1 MNKSKAQ
8 EILCGLS
15 ADQTKRL
22 FQYQV
27 NLRTDKDP
35 QHFDDKLREHLLKIS
50 KDEGKMVNRVVS
62 HCDSLGWNQSKY
74 RYSLIQEQVS
84 RFADTTVR
92 NFSNNPN
99 FIAAKQKLMAEA
111 KGWRLRTLRYGW
123 SHDVLGSLPRT
134 DTHAGFSYILT
145 GKRTKGEYRG
155 RLHQD
160 FINEVDKAR
169 KNGSFNK
176 PILIG
181 SRTQSKPPISDKDGS
196 FLQLT
201 KEEVDSK
208 KKTRL
213 VSMVDIYVILAENI
227 FAKPFQQQLCLT
239 EWYAGGK
246 NDASISSLIKQ
257 NLRFRSNWISLDYSS
272 YDQSISDWMIREAFD
287 IIRAAFEHDIYWDE
301 ELFKIV
307 REDFIHKVFITGDGL
322 VESKK
327 GVPSGSMFTQIVDS
341 LVNRLMIDTYF
352 NSIGLTDYSLLIMG
366 DDNLITY
373 NGEVN
378 PEFISTYLK
387 RNFDCTMNPSKVDQG
402 TQAEDVLFLSRYWT
416 KNGPWRSPEALI
428 AKMVYPERFRN
439 YQSEALTTD
448 MIVLSYFETFNA
460 SMMEIFKRNEF
471 EWEAVRRVGSDVSKW
486 LSGYHAYRIRYLDK
500 FNR

>member
-1 MNKSKAQ
+1 MNKTKAQ

-22 FQYQV
+22 IQYQV

-35 QHFDDKLREHLLKIS
+35 QHFDDRLRDRLLEIS
-50 KDEGKMVNRVVS
+50 KDGGKMVNRVVG
-62 HCDSLGWNQSKY
+62 HCDTLGWNQSKY
-74 RYSLIQEQVS
+74 RYSMIQEQVS

-99 FIAAKQKLMAEA
+99 FIAAKQKLMKEVSC
-111 KGWRLRTLRYGW
+111 WRLRTLRYGI
-123 SHDVLGSLPRT
+123 SHDVLDCLPRT

-145 GKRTKGEYRG
+145 GKKTKGEYRG

-160 FINEVDKAR
+160 FINEVDKAK

-181 SRTQSKPPISDKDGS
+181 SRTQSVPPISPRDGS

-201 KEEVDSK
+201 QEEVDKK

-227 FAKPFQQQLCLT
+227 FARPFQQELGFT
-239 EWYAGGK
+239 NWYAGGK
-246 NDASISSLIKQ
+246 SDDAIAAQIKK
-257 NLRFRSNWISLDYSS
+257 NMVGMDRWISLDYST

-287 IIRAAFEHDIYWDE
+287 VIRQAFAYDIFWDE

-341 LVNRLMIDTYF
+341 IVNRLMIDTYF
-352 NSIGLTDYSLLIMG
+352 NSVGIDRYSLLIMG

-373 NGEVN
+373 KGDVN

-402 TQAEDVLFLSRYWT
+402 SWTEDVLFLSRYWT
-416 KNGPWRSPEALI
+416 SFGAWRSPEALI
-428 AKMVYPERFRN
+428 AKMIYPERFRN
-439 YQSEALTTD
+439 YYSEDVDPD
-448 MIVLSYFETFNA
+448 MIIYSYFKTFRLG
-460 SMMEIFKRNEF
+460 MMEAFNEIQLTQ
-471 EWEAVRRVGSDVSKW
+471 ETLRRVGSDVSKW
-486 LSGYHAYRIRYLDK
+486 LSGYQAYRMRYLDK